1 MVKINWTNLAIDD
14 LQAAREYAMTSP
26 VFANRL
32 VERLIARA
40 DVLATFPNSGRQVP
54 EFGNPRIR
62 ELIEGNYRIVYR
74 VVSRERVDIARVHHA
89 SQPLTNPG

>member
-14 LQAAREYAMTSP
+14 IQSAREYAMTSP

-32 VERLIARA
+32 VERLIDRA

-62 ELIEGNYRIVYR
+62 ELIEGNYRIR
-74 VVSRERVDIARVHHA
+74 ASAPKFQTAFPASEGTSAGSRF
-89 SQPLTNPG
+89 

>member
-14 LQAAREYAMTSP
+14 PQAAREYAMTSP

-32 VERLIARA
+32 VERLITRA
-40 DVLATFPNSGRQVP
+40 DVLATFPDSGRQVP

-74 VVSRERVDIARVHHA
+74 VVGRERVDITRVHHA